1 MSPKVS
7 VIVPIY
13 GVESFIRQCVE
24 SLCAQDYDYYEL
36 VFVDDGSK
44 DRSMDILFEVLE
56 AHPDVKGKSLIIR
69 QENAGLPK
77 ARMTGLRAATGD
89 YVIHVD
95 SDDWVEPDYLSQLA
109 RMAVEEEADV
119 VYCDYFKE
127 YDGKPAKVEVEKDF
141 TPVDG
146 PSAVKAVNNGVIRAY
161 MWNKL
166 IRRELY
172 DLDNMIVPIRGYHE
186 DIVFQTQILCPAAK
200 CVHLRKPLYHYRRR
214 RSGSLT
220 RASLVNS
227 RHYSAEN
234 MLYLYERL
242 PKDREP
248 VTSSGIYILL
258 RAGWYCCVTLWFK
271 KLAEHPDVVDILA
284 DMEYVRGCRV
294 PVAKQAYTKL
304 CCKLIRLL
312 SRKD

>member
-24 SLCAQDYDYYEL
+24 SLCAQDYDNYEL

-44 DRSMDILFEVLE
+44 DRSMDILSEVLE

-95 SDDWVEPDYLSQLA
+95 SDDWVEPDYLSQLV

-141 TPVDG
+141 TPVDW
-146 PSAVKAVNNGVIRAY
+146 I
-161 MWNKL
+161 
-166 IRRELY
+166 I
-172 DLDNMIVPIRGYHE
+172 
-186 DIVFQTQILCPAAK
+186 
-200 CVHLRKPLYHYRRR
+200 
-214 RSGSLT
+214 
-220 RASLVNS
+220 
-227 RHYSAEN
+227 
-234 MLYLYERL
+234 
-242 PKDREP
+242 
-248 VTSSGIYILL
+248 
-258 RAGWYCCVTLWFK
+258 
-271 KLAEHPDVVDILA
+271 
-284 DMEYVRGCRV
+284 
-294 PVAKQAYTKL
+294 
-304 CCKLIRLL
+304 
-312 SRKD
+312 